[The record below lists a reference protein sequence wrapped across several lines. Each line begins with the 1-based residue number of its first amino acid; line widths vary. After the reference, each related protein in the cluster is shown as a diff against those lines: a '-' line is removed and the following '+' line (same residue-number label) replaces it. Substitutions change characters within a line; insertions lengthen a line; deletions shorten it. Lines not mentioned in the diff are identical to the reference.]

1 MASSLLYFLGWLLGV
16 IHARTSSTVDH
27 SIINENVLFNKDGE
41 MSLSSSRWILTLV
54 LDINVYDNFI
64 TQLTADIKNAKNVTE
79 WISKH
84 YSHTDMAGY
93 LSVFRSLQDE
103 VITLEEMNNDI
114 KQSFLNLKT
123 LKNRP
128 KRAILEILSGVLG
141 FIFGNSVSSSDLNN
155 IRANINVL
163 AQNQQIISHGLEK
176 KFVSFKC
183 YTICSQ
189 AK

>member
-1 MASSLLYFLGWLLGV
+1 MCY
-16 IHARTSSTVDH
+16 
-27 SIINENVLFNKDGE
+27 SIKDGE

-114 KQSFLNLKT
+114 KQSFLNSKT

-128 KRAILEILSGVLG
+128 KK
-141 FIFGNSVSSSDLNN
+141 GNPRDPLWCTW
-155 IRANINVL
+155 L
-163 AQNQQIISHGLEK
+163 YFWKQCQQLR
-176 KFVSFKC
+176 
-183 YTICSQ
+183 SQ
-189 AK
+189 